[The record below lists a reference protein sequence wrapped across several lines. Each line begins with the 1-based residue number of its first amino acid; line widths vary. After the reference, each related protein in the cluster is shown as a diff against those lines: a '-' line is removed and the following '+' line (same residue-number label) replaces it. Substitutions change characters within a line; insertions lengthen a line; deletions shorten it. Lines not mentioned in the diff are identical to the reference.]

1 MKVVGFCGENNLM
14 GAKWREMLR
23 IRELGGGSMWLKFCG
38 ENDLMDAGQWEV
50 LRIRE
55 LGNG

>member
-1 MKVVGFCGENNLM
+1 MAGNVENQGVRRGEV
-14 GAKWREMLR
+14 WRDCC
-23 IRELGGGSMWLKFCG
+23 K